1 MSEALAA
8 PPVTQGHDHAWRL
21 VSVETE
27 CGVEIR
33 EQLCTTCSAVTY
45 AG

>member
-8 PPVTQGHDHAWRL
+8 PSVHHDHAWRL
-21 VSVETE
+21 VSVDTE
-27 CGVEIR
+27 CGVEVR
-33 EQLCTTCSAVTY
+33 ESTCTICSAVTY